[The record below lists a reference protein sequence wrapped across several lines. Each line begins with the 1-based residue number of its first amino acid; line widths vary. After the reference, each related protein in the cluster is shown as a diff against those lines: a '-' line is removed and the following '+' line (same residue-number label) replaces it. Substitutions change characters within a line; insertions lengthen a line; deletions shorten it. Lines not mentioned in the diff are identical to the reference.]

1 VRGVAHDLAL
11 RAKLM
16 AQHEAGI
23 PLQVLSDRSGIARP
37 VLSRW
42 WQRYRAQDLAGLQPR
57 SRRPHRSPTRH
68 DASVAEVIDLVRD
81 FGWGVGRIAQELG
94 LGHGTVQRAL
104 VASGR
109 TRRAAVPR
117 RRAQRYEKTRP
128 GELVHLDY
136 KYLPP
141 LGEAPREFEYVAI
154 DDYSR
159 EAVARIAGERST
171 AAATAFLEHVLTQL
185 PYRVEAVMT
194 DNDFLFTMRF
204 ACHAA
209 RLTRFQ
215 QALRS
220 AGITHR
226 LIRPRTPASNGK
238 VERLIKTID
247 DECFRVLEPQTPR
260 ARTRALALFVEYYNH
275 ARPHQS
281 LGGQSPVAR
290 RTGYFE
296 AALA

>member
-1 VRGVAHDLAL
+1 MRGVAHDPVL

-16 AQHEAGI
+16 AQHEAGV
-23 PLQVLSDRSGIARP
+23 PLAVLSERYGIARP

-42 WQRYRAQDLAGLQPR
+42 WKRYQATDLAGLQPQ
-57 SRRPHRSPTRH
+57 SRRPQRSPTRH
-68 DASVAEVIDLVRD
+68 DAAIHAAIDWARD
-81 FGWGVGRIAQELG
+81 FGWGVGRIAHELG

-104 VASGR
+104 ERSGR
-109 TRRAAVPR
+109 NRWPAAPR
-117 RRAQRYEKTRP
+117 PPVRRYEKTRP
-128 GELVHLDY
+128 GELLHLDY

-141 LGEAPREFEYVAI
+141 LANRREFEYVAV

-171 AAATAFLEHVLTQL
+171 KAATAFLEHVLAQL
-185 PYRVEAVMT
+185 PYPVEAVMT
-194 DNDFLFTMRF
+194 DNDLLFTMRYAF
-204 ACHAA
+204 HAE

-220 AGITHR
+220 AGIAHR
-226 LIRPRTPASNGK
+226 LIKPRTPASNGK

-247 DECFRVLEPQTPR
+247 DECFRVVRPPDTT
-260 ARTRALALFVEYYNH
+260 ARRGALHRFLEYYNY

-281 LGGQSPVAR
+281 LGGQTPVER
-290 RTGYFE
+290 RQDYFE
-296 AALA
+296 AART